1 MTFSLVLICFGVS
14 WEFSQVRELQSST
27 CRNFRLRDARSANFM
42 EIALQIVQELTKK
55 SRLLS
60 KALRVGYVNPQ
71 TAFHMIKAKRR
82 NLVETNPSITGFRF
96 CGMEVLSSVF
106 SLPRCGECGDFSLLC
121 MEDNLKRKGCASTLR
136 LLCEQCGW
144 KHSFCTSKKQGRVF
158 K

>member
-1 MTFSLVLICFGVS
+1 MFRCQLGIFASERASIIKMPKFS
-14 WEFSQVRELQSST
+14 SQR
-27 CRNFRLRDARSANFM
+27 RKKRKFFM

-82 NLVETNPSITGFRF
+82 NLVETSPSITGFRF
-96 CGMEVLSSVF
+96 CDMEVLSSVF
-106 SLPRCGECGDFSLLC
+106 SLPRCGECGDFSLLF

-144 KHSFCTSKKQGRVF
+144 KHSFIQKSKERVF